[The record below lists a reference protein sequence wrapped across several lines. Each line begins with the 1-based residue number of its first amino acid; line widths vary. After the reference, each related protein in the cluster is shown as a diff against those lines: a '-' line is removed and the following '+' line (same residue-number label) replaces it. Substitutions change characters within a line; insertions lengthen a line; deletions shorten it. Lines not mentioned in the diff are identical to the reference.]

1 MKLNQVFLYGPF
13 EQEATAEDYARS
25 GGGVVVFIAERIYV
39 LDRMSNERLKM
50 EAAMAGK
57 VEEEGAG

>member
-13 EQEATAEDYARS
+13 DQESTAMDYARS
-25 GGGVVVFIAERIYV
+25 GGGVVVFVDERIYV

-50 EAAMAGK
+50 EAMMAGT
-57 VEEEGAG
+57 VEEGAG